1 MVVYELTCLHV
12 IIYLCTKNPIRVVNS
27 SETVVNYEHEKY
39 YGLYCTPNVLVNVC
53 VCVCVIDVVYFRI
66 KTSASLWDTFMK
78 TRLLPLSAGYLN
90 IDFNSVLCVLDTCIV
105 YICLLQCTYTCT
117 LYLKVPIFFW

>member
-1 MVVYELTCLHV
+1 MV
-12 IIYLCTKNPIRVVNS
+12 CTVLV
-27 SETVVNYEHEKY
+27 
-39 YGLYCTPNVLVNVC
+39 NVLVN

-117 LYLKVPIFFW
+117 LYLKVTIFSW